1 MQEVLGNIKGLRTN
15 LLREI
20 RQLYEINTESSF
32 ISEILLTKM
41 AELTEKSGREIVVY
55 INRRG
60 RVESV
65 ALGDEKTVELPDF
78 EGRKASNR
86 LSGITCIHTH
96 PNANSM
102 LSDLDI
108 TSLKKN
114 RYDMMVAV
122 GVNNATVT
130 DISVGVISDIDE
142 NANYATELLGTYSL
156 QDFLL
161 LDSKGII
168 AYIENILAHKKDG
181 NLTHTQEERAYLVG
195 IDFGTPGLPI
205 EESLEELAQL
215 TKTAGAKV
223 VGRMFQKRS
232 KVDSSL
238 YIGSGRVEEL
248 SIACQ
253 EHFATMAVFD
263 DELSPAQQR
272 NLERALGV
280 KIVDRTALILDIFAQ
295 RANTHEGKLQ
305 VELAQLKYTLPR
317 LTGQG
322 LVLSRLG
329 GGIGTRGPGETKL
342 EKDRRHIR
350 NRIADIER
358 NLAKVKSV
366 RQLHLKNRA
375 TTNNSLVSLV
385 GYTNA
390 GKSTLLNTLTNAQ
403 VYAEDKLFATLDPTT
418 RKLALPSGKEILL
431 TDTVG
436 FIRKLPHQLV
446 AAFRA
451 TLEEVVQ
458 ANLLLHVIDASNPFY
473 QEQSDA
479 VYKVLDELRIHD
491 KKIITVFNKVDKISA
506 ENILSRML
514 RLDNSIA
521 ISAKNETG
529 LQELLELIDE
539 NLSHFIIEEQ
549 FLVPYDKSDVVAK
562 MHDAAKVLQTNY
574 VETGTLITLL
584 GAKELLEKFSQYK
597 TGGV

>member
-1 MQEVLGNIKGLRTN
+1 MQEVLGNIKGLRTS

-20 RQLYEINTESSF
+20 KKLYEINTESSF
-32 ISEILLTKM
+32 ISEALLEKM
-41 AELTEKSGREIVVY
+41 AELTDKTGREIAVY

-65 ALGDEKTVELPDF
+65 VLGDEKTVELPDF

-96 PNANSM
+96 PSANSK

-114 RYDMMVAV
+114 RYDMMIAI
-122 GVNNATVT
+122 GTTNCTIT
-130 DISVGVISDIDE
+130 EISIGVISNIID
-142 NANYATELLGTYSL
+142 NGNYDTELLGTYSL
-156 QDFLL
+156 EEFLL
-161 LDSKGII
+161 FDSKKVIS
-168 AYIENILAHKKDG
+168 YIENILANKKDG
-181 NLTHTQEERAYLVG
+181 TLTQIQEERAYLVG
-195 IDFGTPGLPI
+195 IDFGTPCLPI

-215 TKTAGAKV
+215 AKTAGAKV
-223 VGRMFQKRS
+223 IGRMFQKRS

-248 SIACQ
+248 SMVCQ
-253 EHFATMAVFD
+253 EQFATMVIFD

-272 NLERALGV
+272 NLERALGL

-305 VELAQLKYTLPR
+305 VELAQFKYTLPR

-342 EKDRRHIR
+342 ETDRRHIR
-350 NRIADIER
+350 NRISDIER
-358 NLAKVKSV
+358 NLSKVKSV
-366 RQLHLKNRA
+366 RQLHLKNRVA
-375 TTNNSLVSLV
+375 TNNSLVSFV

-418 RKLALPSGKEILL
+418 RNLVLPSGKKILL

-458 ANLLLHVIDASNPFY
+458 ADLLLHVIDASNPFY

-479 VYKVLDELRIHD
+479 VYKVLDELKIHD
-491 KKIITVFNKVDKISA
+491 KKIITIFNKVDKITE
-506 ENILSRML
+506 ENILNRML

-521 ISAKNETG
+521 TSAKTETG
-529 LQELLELIDE
+529 LKSLLELIDE
-539 NLSHFIIEEQ
+539 NLAHIIIEET
-549 FLVPYDKSDVVAK
+549 FLVPYDKSDIVAK
-562 MHDAAKVLQTNY
+562 MHEIAKVIKTDY
-574 VETGTLITLL
+574 VEQGTLITLL
-584 GAKELLEKFSQYK
+584 SAKELLEKFSQYK